1 MKYRKLLMKMS
12 FIIGLAILWEIVA
25 YSGHFPEALF
35 PRLEGIIVRFI
46 DLTLH
51 DALLLK
57 ALYSIMIVLIAMVFS
72 LIIAFIIVA
81 LGTRFEYFRVNTEL
95 MNAIASPIPGIAIL
109 PIIILWLGI
118 SQSAMMVIMIHA
130 MLWPLW
136 TNIVLAVDRVKLKYH
151 RLMTAFKIPRLTRI
165 RHIYF
170 EGILPDIVAGLEI
183 AWSRG
188 WRALLSIE
196 MIFGIVGK
204 QSGLGW
210 LIYERR
216 MYMDTE
222 GMLAGLIAIALC
234 GILFESI
241 LFRTKKME
249 AFVETNHTSRES
261 E

>member
-1 MKYRKLLMKMS
+1 MKIS
-12 FIIGLAILWEIVA
+12 FIITLAILWEMVA
-25 YSGHFPEALF
+25 YSGLYPLALF
-35 PRLEGIIVRFI
+35 PKLEMIIVRFV
-46 DLTLH
+46 DLVLH
-51 DALLLK
+51 DALFLK
-57 ALYSIMIVLIAMVFS
+57 ALYSISIVLVAMVFS
-72 LIIAFIIVA
+72 LILALMMVA
-81 LGTRFEYFRVNTEL
+81 LGKRFEYVRVNTEMFSAL
-95 MNAIASPIPGIAIL
+95 AGPIPGIAIL
-109 PIIILWLGI
+109 PIVILWLGI
-118 SQSAMMVIMIHA
+118 SQRAMTVIMIHA

-136 TNIVLAVDRVKLKYH
+136 TNIVLAVDRINNQYQ
-151 RLMTAFKIPRLTRI
+151 RMMSAFKIPRLRRI
-165 RHIYF
+165 QHIYLQ
-170 EGILPDIVAGLEI
+170 GILPDLIAGLEI

-216 MYMDTE
+216 MYMDTA

-241 LFRTKKME
+241 LFRTKKWE
-249 AFVETNHTSRES
+249 AISENNHSSRES